1 MNAPRGH
8 RKNLTQKLSMST
20 ISTGDAIAIF
30 QIPFD
35 YSMEELKAAYRRVSI
50 AVHPDRGGTPE
61 MFHTVNQ
68 CYQHLLHELS
78 FRTGSASHFDMKREY
93 EHHADMNP
101 GMSDPSTYAAPDRQF
116 NLTRF
121 NEVYEKHR
129 VDDEFRAGGYG
140 DFLQKGVDG
149 APPSSL
155 RKNENFTDA
164 FVGRAPI
171 ENTRAII
178 VKPAPCLDKGSLP
191 FTEIGL
197 DAVDDYGAQ
206 VGDIQ
211 AFDCKQAYSEDS
223 MARAYHNYNES
234 SDTRRRSVED
244 IYTER
249 QSYLDEVWDE
259 EAQIQYERESRAK
272 EAEMA
277 RRRREI
283 MLRTDQRAYSAHA
296 QCNRQMLGYR

>member
-1 MNAPRGH
+1 
-8 RKNLTQKLSMST
+8 MSEVT
-20 ISTGDAIAIF
+20 TGDALAIF

-35 YSMEELKAAYRRVSI
+35 YSLEELKAAYRKVSI

-78 FRTGSASHFDMKREY
+78 FRTGSASHFDMKREF
-93 EHHADMNP
+93 EHHADMHT
-101 GMSDPSTYAAPDRQF
+101 SDPSTFAAPDRRF

-121 NEVYEKHR
+121 NEVYERHR
-129 VDDEFRAGGYG
+129 VDDEFIRGGYG
-140 DFLQKGVDG
+140 DFLQNGVREA
-149 APPSSL
+149 APESL
-155 RKNENFTDA
+155 SENQSFTSA
-164 FVGRAPI
+164 FVNRAPAQ
-171 ENTRAII
+171 NSRAII

-197 DAVDDYGAQ
+197 DGVDDYGAQ

-223 MARAYHNYNES
+223 MANAFHNYNES
-234 SDTRRRSVED
+234 ANSRRSVEE
-244 IYTER
+244 IHAQR
-249 QSYLDEVWDE
+249 QSYFDEVWDE
-259 EAQIQYERESRAK
+259 EAQATYERETHRK

-283 MLRTDQRAYSAHA
+283 MLRADRQAYDAHA
-296 QCNRQMLGYR
+296 KCNRQMLGFR

>member
-1 MNAPRGH
+1 
-8 RKNLTQKLSMST
+8 MSEVT
-20 ISTGDAIAIF
+20 TGDALAIF
-30 QIPFD
+30 QLPYD
-35 YSMEELKAAYRRVSI
+35 HTLEELKAAYRRVSI

-78 FRTGSASHFDMKREY
+78 FRVGTASHFDMKREHD
-93 EHHADMNP
+93 HHADMNT
-101 GMSDPSTYAAPDRQF
+101 SDPSTYTAPDRQF

-121 NEVYEKHR
+121 NEVYEKYR
-129 VDDEFRAGGYG
+129 VDDEFSRGGYG
-140 DFLQKGVDG
+140 SFLQQGVANA
-149 APPSSL
+149 APESL
-155 RKNENFTDA
+155 AENQNFTSA
-164 FVGRAPI
+164 FVSRAPKQ
-171 ENTRAII
+171 NSRAII

-197 DAVDDYGAQ
+197 DGVDDYGAQ

-223 MARAYHNYNES
+223 MANAFHNYNES
-234 SDTRRRSVED
+234 VDSRSLEE
-244 IYTER
+244 IHAQR
-249 QSYLDEVWDE
+249 QSYFDEVWDE
-259 EAQIQYERESRAK
+259 EAQIMYERETQRK

-283 MLRTDQRAYSAHA
+283 MLRADREAYNAHA
-296 QCNRQMLGYR
+296 QCNRQMLGFR